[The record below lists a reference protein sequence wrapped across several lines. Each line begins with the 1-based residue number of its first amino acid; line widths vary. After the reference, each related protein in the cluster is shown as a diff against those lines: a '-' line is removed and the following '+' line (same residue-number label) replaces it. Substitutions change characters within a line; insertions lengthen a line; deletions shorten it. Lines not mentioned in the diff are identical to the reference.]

1 MKFNKDDLQKTVLV
15 AGAVGHR
22 AASKVADKL
31 VQKASPTLA
40 AKPIY
45 RYGKEGALALLGI
58 LGPSLLK
65 GKNKQIATSIGVG
78 LASDAILSIISQVSG
93 GRLAGDEEL
102 LAQNYTATPISAYLP
117 ATNYVEPV
125 ATLPA
130 EPQKQLNATEDEN
143 QDSNYVI

>member
-15 AGAVGHR
+15 AAGAVGHR

-40 AKPIY
+40 AKPVY

-102 LAQNYTATPISAYLP
+102 LAQSYTATPISAYLP
-117 ATNYVEPV
+117 ATNYVEPNY
-125 ATLPA
+125 LPA
-130 EPQKQLNATEDEN
+130 EPQKQLKAEDDDN
-143 QDSNYVI
+143 NDNYKI